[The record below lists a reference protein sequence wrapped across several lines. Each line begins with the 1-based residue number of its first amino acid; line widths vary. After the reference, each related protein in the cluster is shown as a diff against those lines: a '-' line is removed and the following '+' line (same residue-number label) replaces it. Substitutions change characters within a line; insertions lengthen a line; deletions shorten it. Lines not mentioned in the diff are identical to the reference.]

1 MPNVSPVYKDVLAD
15 PKLMTH
21 PFFQTKKDTIM
32 NGGFASQLDD
42 YISYRPQIK
51 VWLHG
56 HTHDDFDYM
65 IDHCRVVCNPRGY
78 TGHEARADSFKL
90 KYIDL

>member
-1 MPNVSPVYKDVLAD
+1 M
-15 PKLMTH
+15 H
-21 PFFQTKKDTIM
+21 ERWKKDTIM

-42 YISYRPQIK
+42 YIAYRPQIK
-51 VWLHG
+51 LWMHG

-65 IDHCRVVCNPRGY
+65 IDQTRIVCNPRGY
-78 TGHEARADSFKL
+78 IGLENRADNFKL